1 MASEKPK
8 QTEPSEQPEQ
18 AKSPLTKVIQTVA
31 YLAGIS
37 IILLI
42 LWSIIYS
49 VWAIIRD
56 MT

>member
-18 AKSPLTKVIQTVA
+18 AKSPLTKVIQAVA

-49 VWAIIRD
+49 VGAIIRD

>member
-1 MASEKPK
+1 MATEQPK

-18 AKSPLTKVIQTVA
+18 AKSPLVKVGQAAA